1 MRFLWFLIRSGAPWG
16 LALWLYRSLESQ
28 HHSETLLSDER
39 IKNLELRL
47 ATEQGRREQAELI
60 AGHAQQAV
68 PGAMTAPTPVTP
80 PPAPAP
86 PTQIDPPLAAPAPS
100 QPPPP
105 PVLRAVP
112 TSPVSEEPPASPAAS
127 QPPAAPAA
135 SQPPAAPAAS

>member
-28 HHSETLLSDER
+28 HRAETLLGDER

-68 PGAMTAPTPVTP
+68 PAAMTGPSLVT
-80 PPAPAP
+80 
-86 PTQIDPPLAAPAPS
+86 PAPS
-100 QPPPP
+100 
-105 PVLRAVP
+105 
-112 TSPVSEEPPASPAAS
+112 PACS
-127 QPPAAPAA
+127 
-135 SQPPAAPAAS
+135 